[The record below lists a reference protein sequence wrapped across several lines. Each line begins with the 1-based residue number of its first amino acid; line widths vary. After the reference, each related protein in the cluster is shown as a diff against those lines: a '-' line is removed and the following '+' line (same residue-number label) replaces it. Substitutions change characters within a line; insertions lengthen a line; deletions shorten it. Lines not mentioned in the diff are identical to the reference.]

1 MPFGSRFDQTA
12 QDKQVTQTRC
22 GMHDN
27 TLTLDIQHVKQAE
40 RNTAQLRYTLLYQIV
55 IIDIEHHTFNSK
67 DN

>member
-1 MPFGSRFDQTA
+1 
-12 QDKQVTQTRC
+12 
-22 GMHDN
+22 MHDN

>member
-1 MPFGSRFDQTA
+1 
-12 QDKQVTQTRC
+12 
-22 GMHDN
+22 MHDN

-40 RNTAQLRYTLLYQIV
+40 RNTAQSRYTLLYQIV